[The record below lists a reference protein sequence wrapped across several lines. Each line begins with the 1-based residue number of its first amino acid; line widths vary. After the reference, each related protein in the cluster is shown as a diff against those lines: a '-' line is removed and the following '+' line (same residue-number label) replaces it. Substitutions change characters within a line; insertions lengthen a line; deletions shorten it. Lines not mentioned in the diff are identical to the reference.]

1 MSEVNVLSVQRRER
15 VGGGASRELRRS
27 GLIPGIIY
35 GDNKDNVAVAFD
47 PRWVERGLNQT
58 SFYSTAV
65 EIEVDGKR
73 ERALV
78 REVQFHPVSDRPIHV
93 DFVRLGKGAKTHV
106 AVPVVFLNEA
116 KCPGLKHGGI
126 LNVVLHA
133 LDVSCPADAIPEK
146 IEVDLA
152 GLEIGATI
160 HTADLKLPKGVAPTH
175 PERDVTIATLLAPKV
190 SAESAAAESTE
201 SAS

>member
-35 GDNKDNVAVAFD
+35 GDKKDNVSIALD
-47 PRWVERGLNQT
+47 PRWIERGLHQT
-58 SFYSTAV
+58 SFYSTAI
-65 EIEVDGKR
+65 EIEVEGKR

-116 KCPGLKHGGI
+116 KCPGIKHGGI

-133 LDVSCPADAIPEK
+133 LDVTCPADAIPEK
-146 IEVDLA
+146 IEIDLS
-152 GLEIGATI
+152 GLEVGATI
-160 HTADLKLPKGVAPTH
+160 HTADLKLPKGVVPTH
-175 PERDVTIATLLAPKV
+175 PERDVTIATLLAPKG
-190 SAESAAAESTE
+190 SADAAAGATGEA
-201 SAS
+201 AS